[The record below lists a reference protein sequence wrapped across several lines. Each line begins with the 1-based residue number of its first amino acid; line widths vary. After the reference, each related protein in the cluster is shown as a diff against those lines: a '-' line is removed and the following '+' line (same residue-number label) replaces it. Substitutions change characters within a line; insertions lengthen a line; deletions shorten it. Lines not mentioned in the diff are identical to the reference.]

1 MYDTD
6 LPCTNPNGGC
16 RSDAAC
22 AAFGAALQQ
31 SPHDPALWNGLG
43 VAEADGVVRQHC
55 LVHALDLAKQLAAVS
70 VSTNDASSIAGDSGA
85 ALGQLQS
92 SDSTYWTNL
101 AMLYI
106 TAVPVP
112 SVLADGG
119 QTEEWHRR
127 LNQHACLADQ
137 ILGISQCLNA
147 ASAVLWVSRAMVSY
161 RLVCARRVSPSHGG
175 SGAAAADARGVST
188 QERKRIAEAFE
199 CAVEVPP
206 PPRTPAAALVGLGFW
221 TLQAFVNNDVD
232 TEDLESLLVTCAA
245 LLERARILEPTDV
258 RAATLQGLAVEL
270 LGEYKL
276 AKCHYSDAQALLN
289 RLTPSDITSTG
300 MENKCAKD
308 LGLVIEAA
316 LERCKRQSA
325 ARLSLSGQSCTSMAA
340 TNIEQAVAMAKMG
353 NLAEATQFAATI
365 LLLFSDSELGERLH
379 SAASAAVDNPAWWC
393 SGYMGVSV
401 TSGVTSLLNL
411 CRAHHHEMQK
421 KNDMVASNIATGKL
435 LAEIEATILCETNAN
450 DAEPTA
456 KILALCVQANLAPQN
471 SSEGAET
478 VASYLRKALNV
489 ATTHLRELDEGDD
502 AGDVQ
507 NLLPLLH
514 VRLCLCHIGEYET
527 LPISDA
533 KPKKKALERAC
544 RSAELAVASASSPDS
559 SIDVCLLF
567 SAVSTKLATS
577 PGASKK
583 DIARLATVENL
594 LSRLAASDAVSAF
607 SPGTVSKLETLVCN
621 AREQQAAK

>member
-1 MYDTD
+1 
-6 LPCTNPNGGC
+6 
-16 RSDAAC
+16 
-22 AAFGAALQQ
+22 
-31 SPHDPALWNGLG
+31 
-43 VAEADGVVRQHC
+43 
-55 LVHALDLAKQLAAVS
+55 
-70 VSTNDASSIAGDSGA
+70 
-85 ALGQLQS
+85 
-92 SDSTYWTNL
+92 
-101 AMLYI
+101 
-106 TAVPVP
+106 
-112 SVLADGG
+112 
-119 QTEEWHRR
+119 
-127 LNQHACLADQ
+127 
-137 ILGISQCLNA
+137 
-147 ASAVLWVSRAMVSY
+147 
-161 RLVCARRVSPSHGG
+161 
-175 SGAAAADARGVST
+175 
-188 QERKRIAEAFE
+188 
-199 CAVEVPP
+199 
-206 PPRTPAAALVGLGFW
+206 
-221 TLQAFVNNDVD
+221 
-232 TEDLESLLVTCAA
+232 
-245 LLERARILEPTDV
+245 
-258 RAATLQGLAVEL
+258 
-270 LGEYKL
+270 
-276 AKCHYSDAQALLN
+276 
-289 RLTPSDITSTG
+289 
-300 MENKCAKD
+300 
-308 LGLVIEAA
+308 
-316 LERCKRQSA
+316 
-325 ARLSLSGQSCTSMAA
+325 
-340 TNIEQAVAMAKMG
+340 
-353 NLAEATQFAATI
+353 
-365 LLLFSDSELGERLH
+365 
-379 SAASAAVDNPAWWC
+379 
-393 SGYMGVSV
+393 
-401 TSGVTSLLNL
+401 
-411 CRAHHHEMQK
+411 MQK